1 MLLSAVSLID
11 KEDYRVDP
19 LEKTRD
25 HTTHQISI
33 SARRWW
39 ILLAVSI
46 VLLIATYVLAVLTAT
61 GQGLENTAL
70 RGADQASPADS
81 DEAWESLGNITI
93 WSLGIA
99 TAIIGLIGLLRRK
112 FILAVVGMGVIVGGQ
127 VITQALKRFI
137 LPRPELVE
145 VTGDYTHNSFP
156 SGHTTIAMTV
166 LVAVLLVVPYRWRG
180 WAMLVVMTWA
190 VSIGAYTTTAKW
202 HRFSDTLGADLVAL
216 IVGSIAAIILLRAG
230 LVRPTAQRFKLR
242 VVYVVIMAI
251 GGIITLG
258 LGLFIGFS
266 AAAKDL
272 HVPVIEWDLYLTAN
286 SLATACSIIAALAY
300 WATWRRL
307 EVVI

>member
-1 MLLSAVSLID
+1 
-11 KEDYRVDP
+11 
-19 LEKTRD
+19 
-25 HTTHQISI
+25 
-33 SARRWW
+33 
-39 ILLAVSI
+39 
-46 VLLIATYVLAVLTAT
+46 
-61 GQGLENTAL
+61 
-70 RGADQASPADS
+70 
-81 DEAWESLGNITI
+81 
-93 WSLGIA
+93 
-99 TAIIGLIGLLRRK
+99 
-112 FILAVVGMGVIVGGQ
+112 
-127 VITQALKRFI
+127 
-137 LPRPELVE
+137 PRPELVE

-190 VSIGAYTTTAKW
+190 VPIGAYTTTAKW

-251 GGIITLG
+251 GGMITLG

-272 HVPVIEWDLYLTAN
+272 HVPAIEWDLYLTAN
-286 SLATACSIIAALAY
+286 SLATACSLIAARAC

-307 EVVI
+307 QVGISNLPPFAIFISGTFHDYRNSYRKWDQRFRSYLINSWDSWINTRW

>member
-19 LEKTRD
+19 LEKTLD

-258 LGLFIGFS
+258 LGLFIGL
-266 AAAKDL
+266 A
-272 HVPVIEWDLYLTAN
+272 
-286 SLATACSIIAALAY
+286 SLPKTFTSQLLNGIC
-300 WATWRRL
+300 T
-307 EVVI
+307 

>member
-1 MLLSAVSLID
+1 MNSATTAHSVGREPNVVS
-11 KEDYRVDP
+11 
-19 LEKTRD
+19 
-25 HTTHQISI
+25 S
-33 SARRWW
+33 RRWW
-39 ILLAVSI
+39 MLLAVSI

-190 VSIGAYTTTAKW
+190 VSIGAYTTELQS
-202 HRFSDTLGADLVAL
+202 RGQLV
-216 IVGSIAAIILLRAG
+216 
-230 LVRPTAQRFKLR
+230 
-242 VVYVVIMAI
+242 
-251 GGIITLG
+251 
-258 LGLFIGFS
+258 
-266 AAAKDL
+266 
-272 HVPVIEWDLYLTAN
+272 
-286 SLATACSIIAALAY
+286 C
-300 WATWRRL
+300 RL
-307 EVVI
+307 

>member
-1 MLLSAVSLID
+1 MNSATTAHSVGREPNVVS
-11 KEDYRVDP
+11 
-19 LEKTRD
+19 
-25 HTTHQISI
+25 S
-33 SARRWW
+33 RRWW
-39 ILLAVSI
+39 MLLAVSI

-166 LVAVLLVVPYRWRG
+166 LVAVLLEIGRASCREGGRVSEEEVGRRAIERWR
-180 WAMLVVMTWA
+180 
-190 VSIGAYTTTAKW
+190 
-202 HRFSDTLGADLVAL
+202 
-216 IVGSIAAIILLRAG
+216 
-230 LVRPTAQRFKLR
+230 
-242 VVYVVIMAI
+242 
-251 GGIITLG
+251 
-258 LGLFIGFS
+258 
-266 AAAKDL
+266 
-272 HVPVIEWDLYLTAN
+272 
-286 SLATACSIIAALAY
+286 
-300 WATWRRL
+300 
-307 EVVI
+307 

>member
-1 MLLSAVSLID
+1 MGKSISGATFAVWPLLFPPCMGTVLVKYID
-11 KEDYRVDP
+11 VAQRRFSNRQRRLSSGP
-19 LEKTRD
+19 LEKTLD

-39 ILLAVSI
+39 ILLVVSI

-180 WAMLVVMTWA
+180 WYA
-190 VSIGAYTTTAKW
+190 GG
-202 HRFSDTLGADLVAL
+202 DDL
-216 IVGSIAAIILLRAG
+216 GSIDRC
-230 LVRPTAQRFKLR
+230 
-242 VVYVVIMAI
+242 
-251 GGIITLG
+251 
-258 LGLFIGFS
+258 
-266 AAAKDL
+266 
-272 HVPVIEWDLYLTAN
+272 LYNHGQVASFL
-286 SLATACSIIAALAY
+286 
-300 WATWRRL
+300 
-307 EVVI
+307 